1 MSGARG
7 RARTAALQSARRG
20 LDNGRGSEQGAL
32 AGWDGSSAGHP
43 RRINHMKRV
52 QSVCEAIL
60 TWLETRGCLI
70 ALTAVGI
77 YFTIAQL
84 WNLDQDT
91 TAITNT
97 AFAICASLASVSFGY
112 ARALN
117 ADDKSREA
125 IVHAGERLF
134 HAALLLL
141 VASLIKYAALRALAS
156 DAATASLSQGLR
168 LLGFISALLFIRS
181 LFFALTGIQQLT
193 ILLWSR
199 PRVSLADV
207 EKQR

>member
-1 MSGARG
+1 
-7 RARTAALQSARRG
+7 
-20 LDNGRGSEQGAL
+20 
-32 AGWDGSSAGHP
+32 
-43 RRINHMKRV
+43 MKQV
-52 QSVCEAIL
+52 QCVCEAVL
-60 TWLETRGCLI
+60 TWLEKRGCLI

-117 ADDKSREA
+117 ADDKSRES

-141 VASLIKYAALRALAS
+141 VASLIKYAALSALAS
-156 DAATASLSQGLR
+156 DAATATASLSQGLR

-193 ILLWSR
+193 TLLWSR
-199 PRVSLADV
+199 PRVSLAEV
-207 EKQR
+207 KKQS